1 MGGQEEWSFLVWKE
15 REGLLGAAALEYPE
29 PFADLDKH
37 LKAVP
42 KAHVE
47 ALGELTFMYLDLED
61 LKQSIPYQPEELEKK
76 GLKELEKK
84 GLTLMSVIGGFEAW
98 ITLESWSQT
107 AWPPGKAFPEKWKIW
122 AFPLLAKTFSAL
134 DATSE
139 GALARSLIGAFLF
152 RLEGWFD
159 PNTPREAGMP
169 PEEPPEPL
177 EPFLGESLQS
187 YLKRAEAHYHAFKEW
202 AKGYQGE
209 ASPKW
214 RTRERDLIFL
224 AWHEV
229 EGLTEEEIAHRVEER
244 IRTGHRTA
252 RYFFE
257 GRRAEPLGEDL
268 TGSLPELIHKAI
280 VLTRKRLRIT

>member
-1 MGGQEEWSFLVWKE
+1 MGGQEEWSFLVWEE
-15 REGLLGAAALEYPE
+15 RKGLLGAAALEYPE

-47 ALGELTFMYLDLED
+47 GLGELTYMYLALED
-61 LKQSIPYQPEELEKK
+61 LKRSLPPQPNPMEETM
-76 GLKELEKK
+76 GL
-84 GLTLMSVIGGFEAW
+84 EAW
-98 ITLESWSQT
+98 DALSSWSKR
-107 AWPPGKAFPEKWKIW
+107 AWPPGKVFPEKWKIW
-122 AFPLLAKTFSAL
+122 AFPLLASTFSAL

-139 GALARSLIGAFLF
+139 GALARSLAGAFLF
-152 RLEGWFD
+152 RIESWLD
-159 PNTPREAGMP
+159 PNTPREAGLP

-177 EPFLGESLQS
+177 EPFMGESLQS

-202 AKGYQGE
+202 AKRYQGE
-209 ASPKW
+209 VSPVW
-214 RTRERDLIFL
+214 RTRNRDLLFL
-224 AWHEV
+224 AWREV
-229 EGLTEEEIAHRVEER
+229 EELTEEEIAHRVEER
-244 IRTGHRTA
+244 IHTGHPTA

-257 GRRAEPLGEDL
+257 GRRAESLGEDL